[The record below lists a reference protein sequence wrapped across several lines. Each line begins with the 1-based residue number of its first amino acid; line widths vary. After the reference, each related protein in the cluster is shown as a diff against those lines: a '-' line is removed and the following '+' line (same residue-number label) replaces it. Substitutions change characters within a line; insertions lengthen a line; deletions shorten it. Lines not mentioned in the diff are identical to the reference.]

1 MFWHDNPSTIFLNNC
16 VINNSQ
22 RHFTTIQFV
31 FVCMHILSVVSGPM
45 LSSTVMMLSDIVE
58 SVMLL
63 KDEARLITGIRCL
76 RRRRRW
82 FKCETSLALPVVV
95 DTLHAIKHTRSRHG
109 SFALL
114 HQIWQTIWLSS
125 GHNGESVSM
134 LMGQTDGSTDRQ
146 TLPRPLH
153 YAFLL
158 HVASARDCGTKP
170 LYESFRTSEY

>member
-76 RRRRRW
+76 RRRRR
-82 FKCETSLALPVVV
+82 
-95 DTLHAIKHTRSRHG
+95 
-109 SFALL
+109 
-114 HQIWQTIWLSS
+114 
-125 GHNGESVSM
+125 
-134 LMGQTDGSTDRQ
+134 
-146 TLPRPLH
+146 
-153 YAFLL
+153 
-158 HVASARDCGTKP
+158 
-170 LYESFRTSEY
+170 